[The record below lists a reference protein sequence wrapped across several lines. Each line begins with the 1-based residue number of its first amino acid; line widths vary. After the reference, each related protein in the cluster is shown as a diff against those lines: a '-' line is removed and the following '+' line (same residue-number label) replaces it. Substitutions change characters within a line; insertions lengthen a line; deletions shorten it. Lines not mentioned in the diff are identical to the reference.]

1 MSDLKKRLPEE
12 RPSADLGL
20 PEHAEYADDTDFLS
34 TEKTYLKQTVL
45 PCVEQV
51 FGEYNLIV
59 NTEKTEE
66 TTVSADSKA
75 WCEVKKLGSL
85 LGQEEDLKRR
95 IQLAA
100 TQFGKCSKLWNT
112 KGITL
117 QTRMRLYNAYVIPV
131 LMYNAGTWALTS
143 AQSNKL
149 DAFHR
154 KQLRQVLNIR

>member
-1 MSDLKKRLPEE
+1 M
-12 RPSADLGL
+12 
-20 PEHAEYADDTDFLS
+20 
-34 TEKTYLKQTVL
+34 
-45 PCVEQV
+45 
-51 FGEYNLIV
+51 
-59 NTEKTEE
+59 
-66 TTVSADSKA
+66 SADSKA

-154 KQLRQVLNIR
+154 KQLRQVLNIRWPFKITNERLYERCSEPEPLQYKSHSPKMEPIWPYTKARQSSPS